1 MEMLMFSGLEAQ
13 GEINRLLDEIYGSPD
28 RASLSQKKRRS
39 KTPENDRCRE
49 GVALGTASQRSVLR
63 SQAMLET

>member
-28 RASLSQKKRRS
+28 RASLS
-39 KTPENDRCRE
+39 
-49 GVALGTASQRSVLR
+49 
-63 SQAMLET
+63 